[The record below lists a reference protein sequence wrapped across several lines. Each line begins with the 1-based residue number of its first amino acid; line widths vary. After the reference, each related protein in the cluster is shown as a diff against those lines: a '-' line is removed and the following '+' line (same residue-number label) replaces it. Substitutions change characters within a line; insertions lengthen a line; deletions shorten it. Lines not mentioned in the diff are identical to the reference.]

1 MLSKDDRKIFDVDPN
16 RFGMENDGDALK
28 DYAKKI
34 TVVLHYAV
42 LNNDLDAVEDVVSI
56 VPRAIVHNAE
66 LQAYYEPVSYYLGY
80 LSGMTTFARHYLL
93 AQRKLRNE
101 TSRTEGNQNEP

>member
-16 RFGMENDGDALK
+16 RFVMENDGDALK

-42 LNNDLDAVEDVVSI
+42 LNKDLDAVEDVVSI
-56 VPRAIVHNAE
+56 VPRIIAHSAA

-93 AQRKLRNE
+93 AQRKMQNEASKTEGDQNE
-101 TSRTEGNQNEP
+101 T